1 MSQIGFDFC
10 SWYWYALSTREGMTC
25 GLILIVQKGSTG
37 ILALL
42 NSFEKSVYVITQWK
56 EIRNVISSVS
66 GLGILWNFWSVRAF
80 TQQSLHTAEPSLHTT
95 YNVIL
100 YWIRRQVEN
109 PLDVMAIQVHCRMWS
124 NQGPECG
131 VKWKWPKHPVE
142 IRQANARDVAVMK
155 LYHMA

>member
-1 MSQIGFDFC
+1 
-10 SWYWYALSTREGMTC
+10 MTC

-42 NSFEKSVYVITQWK
+42 NSFESLCMLLLNERKL
-56 EIRNVISSVS
+56 ENVISSVS

-95 YNVIL
+95 DNVIL

-131 VKWKWPKHPVE
+131 VKWK
-142 IRQANARDVAVMK
+142 
-155 LYHMA
+155 